1 MYVTSYLISYVQISA
16 ANLSLL
22 FVQMVKMG
30 CLKELRALFY
40 RLSNRY
46 KDRTFL
52 HAALY
57 VQVRSMSSGML
68 MLMVMVMSMCRWL
81 NRALYTMLL
90 VYLFVLSIINIG
102 C

>member
-40 RLSNRY
+40 RLSKRY

-68 MLMVMVMSMCRWL
+68 ILILMSMCGWID
-81 NRALYTMLL
+81 RALYTMLL
-90 VYLFVLSIINIG
+90 AYLFVLSIINIG

>member
-1 MYVTSYLISYVQISA
+1 MYVTSYLISCVQISA

-40 RLSNRY
+40 RLSKRY

-68 MLMVMVMSMCRWL
+68 MVMVMSMCRWYATCL
-81 NRALYTMLL
+81 SVRALHHQHRML
-90 VYLFVLSIINIG
+90 NN
-102 C
+102 